1 MSDGT
6 ALVVGLG
13 NAGPAYVGNR
23 HNVGA
28 LVADVL
34 ADRAGG
40 RFSVHKARGG
50 ARSEVVQARL
60 SERQVVLAKPLSY
73 MNEVGGP
80 VAGLC
85 AYFGVLPA
93 NLVVV
98 HDELDLP
105 YGAVR
110 GKFGGGDNGH
120 NGLRSLR
127 RSLGMGDYLR
137 VRVGIGR
144 PPGRQSPADF
154 VLRDFSAAE
163 RKELDLHLAA
173 AADAAEELLDGADPA
188 TVGRSA

>member
-1 MSDGT
+1 MSEGA

-40 RFSVHKARGG
+40 RFSRHKSRGG
-50 ARSEVVQARL
+50 ARSEVLQARL
-60 SERQVVLAKPLSY
+60 SGRLVVLAKPVSY

-85 AYFGVLPA
+85 AYFGVLSA
-93 NLVVV
+93 DLVVV

-105 YGAVR
+105 YGGVR
-110 GKFGGGDNGH
+110 GKLGGGDNGH

-127 RSLGMGDYLR
+127 RSLGTGDYLR

-163 RKELDLHLAA
+163 RKELDLHLAD
-173 AADAAEELLDGADPA
+173 AADAVEQLLDGVDPA
-188 TVGRSA
+188 IVGHSA